1 MSFEPSIGTLTDDE
15 RRLMETVDAV
25 LDREMAVEP
34 SPDFAAKVRARIA
47 ASEPDEGWNVRWGFA
62 AAAVIVIATGILLA
76 ALRNGPADVDP
87 LGVVT
92 RHDVVLPASE
102 PSSGSWITDPGS
114 GLERASAGPRIPD
127 PGSRV
132 YRSVPAS
139 RIPYSGSRSDRA
151 VEPEVL
157 VPSGLREAVDR
168 LMEMVRAG
176 TLDERAFPPGRAAAT
191 VEGSAEPVP
200 MVVEELRVPPIK
212 LAGGGSEKGLGY

>member
-34 SPDFAAKVRARIA
+34 APDFAAKVRARIA
-47 ASEPDEGWNVRWGFA
+47 ASEPDEGWNVRWRFV
-62 AAAVIVIATGILLA
+62 AAAVVVIATGILLA
-76 ALRNGPADVDP
+76 ALRSGPGDVSAP
-87 LGVVT
+87 VVS
-92 RHDVVLPASE
+92 RHDIALPERSFEARI
-102 PSSGSWITDPGS
+102 PDPGS
-114 GLERASAGPRIPD
+114 RVNRSVPAPRIPD

-132 YRSVPAS
+132 DRSVPGSRIPHPAS
-139 RIPYSGSRSDRA
+139 RIDRS

-191 VEGSAEPVP
+191 VEGSAKPVA

-212 LAGGGSEKGLGY
+212 LAGGGSKKGLGY

>member
-15 RRLMETVDAV
+15 RRLMETVDGV

-34 SPDFAAKVRARIA
+34 SPDFAAKVRVRIA
-47 ASEPDEGWNVRWGFA
+47 GSEPDEGWNVRWGLA
-62 AAAVIVIATGILLA
+62 AAAGVVIATGLLLA
-76 ALRNGPADVDP
+76 ALRSGPGDVSAP
-87 LGVVT
+87 ALVS
-92 RHDVVLPASE
+92 RHDVVLPAPE
-102 PSSGSWITDPGS
+102 PSSGS
-114 GLERASAGPRIPD
+114 RIPD
-127 PGSRV
+127 PGSRLERASSGPRIPDPASRFN
-132 YRSVPAS
+132 RSVPAS
-139 RIPYSGSRSDRA
+139 RVPDFASRIDRS

-212 LAGGGSEKGLGY
+212 LAGGGSKKGLGY

>member
-34 SPDFAAKVRARIA
+34 APDFAAKVRARIA
-47 ASEPDEGWNVRWGFA
+47 ASEPDEGWNVRWRFA
-62 AAAVIVIATGILLA
+62 AAAVVVIATGILLA
-76 ALRNGPADVDP
+76 ALRSGPGDVSAP
-87 LGVVT
+87 VVS
-92 RHDVVLPASE
+92 RHDIALPERSFEARI
-102 PSSGSWITDPGS
+102 PDPGS
-114 GLERASAGPRIPD
+114 RVNRSVPAPRIPD

-132 YRSVPAS
+132 DRSVPGSRIPHPAS
-139 RIPYSGSRSDRA
+139 RIDRS

-191 VEGSAEPVP
+191 VEGSAKPVA

-212 LAGGGSEKGLGY
+212 LAGGGSKKGLGY